1 MRALLGIALLSLAVA
16 APLGAQ
22 GEPAALVIRVQGDVD
37 VTHGETQPTPASVG
51 EQMFVGDGVIPVDG
65 SRAILITRAGA
76 QQVVTERT
84 TVAEPRSGG
93 NPDIFERAVATL
105 AQAATTDASSGGRQ
119 GMIRPI
125 PGQTSLVS
133 PRNELTV
140 ASGRPAFAWTAT
152 PGQTYDLML
161 RKIEGGRPILFE
173 VGSDTTWTLPEDVAD
188 LQAGAAY
195 QWTVFVGGRQGGRA
209 MQPQN
214 FRVIGLEESVD
225 LADYMDEIAVFGLD
239 PKDDGLFLTVVAYR
253 DMGLYYEAR
262 EALEKVERDSPL
274 SWELYRLKGEIL
286 TELGHEAE
294 ARRAF
299 DRADELM
306 R

>member
-1 MRALLGIALLSLAVA
+1 MRRLIEIGMLSLAVA
-16 APLGAQ
+16 APLAAQ
-22 GEPAALVIRVQGDVD
+22 SAPAALVIRVQGDVD
-37 VTHGETQPTPASVG
+37 VTHGEEPAAPATVG
-51 EQMFVGDGVIPVDG
+51 EQMFVGDGVIPDDG
-65 SRAILITRAGA
+65 SRAILVTRAGA

-84 TVAEPRSGG
+84 TVAEPRAGG
-93 NPDIFERAVATL
+93 NPDIFERALATL
-105 AQAATTDASSGGRQ
+105 AQAASTDASAGGRQ

-140 ASGRPAFAWTAT
+140 ATERPRFTWTAT

-161 RKIEGGRPILFE
+161 RRIEGGRPMLFE
-173 VGSDTTWTLPEDVAD
+173 VGTDTTWTLPDEVAD
-188 LQAGAAY
+188 LDPGASY

-239 PKDDGLFLTVVAYR
+239 PMGDGLFLTVVAYR
-253 DMGLYYEAR
+253 DLGLYYEAR
-262 EALEKVERDSPL
+262 DALETVERDSSL

-286 TELGHEAE
+286 AELGREQE

-299 DRADELM
+299 DRADELL